1 MSYFEQL
8 LSRLFPKGRNEKP
21 IVVDSILTRSSS
33 FLIEYGKWK
42 QSGKSTQ
49 LLDDIHMEY
58 KKVKIENIPSLVVL
72 HQSST
77 SNGFAIT
84 YRDQC
89 DSLIFNYLFDYL
101 AEQVSQLGYTRMMS
115 KETFREKGE
124 QVERKEMHYLK
135 PKRGFVEPIDQKY
148 GNVQIEYIEQNNQ
161 PIVIKFLANTYS
173 DRKYTQPLSFDSL
186 VANVLSLEVK

>member
-1 MSYFEQL
+1 MSYFDELINRL
-8 LSRLFPKGRNEKP
+8 LPRGRNKKP
-21 IVVDSILTRSSS
+21 LVVDFILTRSSAFS
-33 FLIEYGKWK
+33 IDYRKWK
-42 QSGKSTQ
+42 ESGKSTQ
-49 LLDDIHMEY
+49 LLDDIHIEY
-58 KKVKIENIPSLVVL
+58 KRAKNQNEPTLVVL

-89 DSLIFNYLFDYL
+89 DSIIFSYLFDYL
-101 AEQVSQLGYTRMMS
+101 AEQVSQLGYARVMS
-115 KETFREKGE
+115 KETFREKGQ

-148 GNVQIEYIEQNNQ
+148 GNLQIEYIEQNNQ

-173 DRKYTQPLSFDSL
+173 DRKYSQPLSFDSL
-186 VANVLSLEVK
+186 VANVLNLEVK